1 MSQYNSDLELQ
12 TTIVQ
17 ELQIQKQSEVFNIKK
32 KKPSNFL
39 FRLMTLII
47 MPDFSFFF
55 KAAHKYLLSCELP
68 AVPDR
73 LWKLTLCLFRI
84 TKYVL

>member
-12 TTIVQ
+12 TSIVQ
-17 ELQIQKQSEVFNIKK
+17 ELQIQMHSQVFNIKK
-32 KKPSNFL
+32 KTQPLNFL

-47 MPDFSFFF
+47 MPDFFF
-55 KAAHKYLLSCELP
+55 KAAHEYLLSCELP
-68 AVPDR
+68 AVADR
-73 LWKLTLCLFRI
+73 LWEPMLCLFRI